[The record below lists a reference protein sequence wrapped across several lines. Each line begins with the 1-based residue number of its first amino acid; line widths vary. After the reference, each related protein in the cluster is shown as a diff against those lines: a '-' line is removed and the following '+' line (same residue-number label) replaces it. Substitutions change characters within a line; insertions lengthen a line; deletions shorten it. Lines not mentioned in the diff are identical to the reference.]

1 MFSETLEMLER
12 GQLVKD
18 YNANMTGVDSEDE
31 DDPRTPTSVSS
42 QEGQG
47 MDFVD
52 VEAFTVI
59 PDCALPELNL
69 QVNILRSFLRKI
81 IWRCHFLSVV
91 TIAQKGIVL

>member
-1 MFSETLEMLER
+1 LNEKSFSETLELLER

-18 YNANMTGVDSEDE
+18 YNANMTGGDSEDE

-42 QEGQG
+42 QESQG
-47 MDFVD
+47 LDFVD

-69 QVNILRSFLRKI
+69 QVNKKLILLVFSSAI
-81 IWRCHFLSVV
+81 C
-91 TIAQKGIVL
+91 QNN